1 MLAQHL
7 EAIAAQRNSA
17 DATVKGAPRQADML
31 VELVQDAELF
41 HTPGGHDSEGYATV
55 EIHGHKETWAIC
67 GNGFRRWLGRQ
78 FFEKYGKAP
87 QRQAIQDAINV
98 IAAKAIYDGEEKEV
112 AVRLAEW
119 DGAIWLDLANDK
131 WQAVRISAAG
141 WQVVD
146 HCPVKFIRRRGML
159 PLPVPV
165 PRREYCRTSQSG
177 QSSR

>member
-1 MLAQHL
+1 MDANSTLTIDYQPWKGGKTQVTVKFPDGSSYTDTINVGSAEQRTTFLEAVTNGRDGLQHEDKLVLAQHL

-78 FFEKYGKAP
+78 FFEKYGKALSP
-87 QRQAIQDAINV
+87 SDPGRYQCDRGQ
-98 IAAKAIYDGEEKEV
+98 G
-112 AVRLAEW
+112 
-119 DGAIWLDLANDK
+119 DL
-131 WQAVRISAAG
+131 
-141 WQVVD
+141 
-146 HCPVKFIRRRGML
+146 
-159 PLPVPV
+159 
-165 PRREYCRTSQSG
+165 
-177 QSSR
+177 